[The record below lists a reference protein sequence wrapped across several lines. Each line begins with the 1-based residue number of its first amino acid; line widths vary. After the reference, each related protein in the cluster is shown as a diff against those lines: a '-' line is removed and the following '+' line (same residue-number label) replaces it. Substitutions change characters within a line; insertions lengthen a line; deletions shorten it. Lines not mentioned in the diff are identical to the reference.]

1 MRAST
6 ARRLQTLISWTVG
19 AVKSSPATIRSM
31 ALWMGACTALVAFAV
46 LGAFY
51 LEFRSEPIQH
61 DSGAWS
67 NFATYFS
74 GLFGPIVAMVNLFAL
89 LLVAVVVT
97 DHQQNALA
105 SKRLALDM
113 LAQWN
118 GAELHESRRVVS
130 DLIDAVDG
138 PGQLPTLRELEL
150 ARSAPSLHA
159 FRLYH
164 FFEQWAVLHAMG
176 EIDHK
181 ILATAIGSRAL
192 WYRDHFFGPITD
204 REKNPD
210 ILRTLKLIESNLFED
225 LERRVRDA

>member
-1 MRAST
+1 MLGVMKT
-6 ARRLQTLISWTVG
+6 T
-19 AVKSSPATIRSM
+19 PAAIRSIVLWIG
-31 ALWMGACTALVAFAV
+31 ALTALAAFAV
-46 LGAFY
+46 AGAFY

-61 DSGAWS
+61 DSGAWA

-74 GLFGPIVAMVNLFAL
+74 GVFGPIVALVNLFAL
-89 LLVAVVVT
+89 LLIAVVVT

-113 LAQWN
+113 LGQWN

-130 DLIDAVDG
+130 ELIEEISD
-138 PGQLPTLRELEL
+138 PCQLPTLRELEL

-164 FFEQWAVLHAMG
+164 FFEQWAVLYSMG

-192 WYRDHFFGPITD
+192 WYRTHFFGPIAD
-204 REKNPD
+204 REKNSD
-210 ILRTLKLIESNLFED
+210 IRKTLNLIDSELFKR
-225 LERRVRDA
+225 LEQAKNDA